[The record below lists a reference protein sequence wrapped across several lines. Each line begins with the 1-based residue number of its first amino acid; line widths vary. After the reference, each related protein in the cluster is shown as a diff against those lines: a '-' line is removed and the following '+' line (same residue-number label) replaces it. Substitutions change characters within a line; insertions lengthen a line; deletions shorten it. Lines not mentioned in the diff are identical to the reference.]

1 MQEITTLAAEDLIGI
16 AIIFFVSFI
25 GSFAKVYLKL
35 MRLNPERD
43 HHFNMTEVVL
53 SSFTATI
60 IIFAFSPYIEAALSL
75 RGVILCSFIA
85 GLVGFELLNRLSSI
99 KGIIGLLASI
109 VRLYDAYIKSISETD
124 KADKDKDNSNNTS

>member
-35 MRLNPERD
+35 IRLKPEGD
-43 HHFNMTEVVL
+43 HRFNMIEVIL

-60 IIFAFSPYIEAALSL
+60 INFAFYPYIVAYFSL
-75 RGVILCSFIA
+75 RGVVLCSFIT
-85 GLVGFELLNRLSSI
+85 GLVGFELLIRLSSI
-99 KGIIGLLASI
+99 KGIIALLVSM
-109 VRLYDAYIKSISETD
+109 VQLYNAYTKTISEAE
-124 KADKDKDNSNNTS
+124 KAAKDKDNSNDTS

>member
-1 MQEITTLAAEDLIGI
+1 MQEVNILAAEDLIGL

-35 MRLNPERD
+35 MRLKPKVD

-60 IIFAFSPYIEAALSL
+60 IIFAFSPYIEAAFSL
-75 RGVILCSFIA
+75 RGVILCSFIT

-99 KGIIGLLASI
+99 KGIIALLASI
-109 VRLYDAYIKSISETD
+109 IQLYNAYTKTISETD
-124 KADKDKDNSNNTS
+124 KADKDKDNSNDTS

>member
-1 MQEITTLAAEDLIGI
+1 MQEVTTLAAEDLIGI

-35 MRLNPERD
+35 MRLKPEKE

-60 IIFAFSPYIEAALSL
+60 IIFAFSPYIEAYLSL
-75 RGVILCSFIA
+75 RGIVLCSFIA
-85 GLVGFELLNRLSSI
+85 GLVGFELLVRLSSI
-99 KGIIGLLASI
+99 KGIIALLASI
-109 VRLYDAYIKSISETD
+109 VQLYNTYTKTLSEAEE
-124 KADKDKDNSNNTS
+124 ADKDKDNSNDTS

>member
-1 MQEITTLAAEDLIGI
+1 MQEVNTLAAEDLIGL

-35 MRLNPERD
+35 MRLKPEG

-60 IIFAFSPYIEAALSL
+60 IIFAFSPYIEAAFSL
-75 RGVILCSFIA
+75 RGVVLCSFIA

-99 KGIIGLLASI
+99 KGIIALLVSI
-109 VRLYDAYIKSISETD
+109 VQLYNAYTKTISETD
-124 KADKDKDNSNNTS
+124 KADKDKDNSNDTS

>member
-1 MQEITTLAAEDLIGI
+1 MQEITTLAAEDSIGI

-35 MRLNPERD
+35 MRLKPEGD

-60 IIFAFSPYIEAALSL
+60 IIFAFSPCIEAYLSL

-99 KGIIGLLASI
+99 KGIIALLASI
-109 VRLYDAYIKSISETD
+109 VQLYDAYNKTISESN
-124 KADKDKDNSNNTS
+124 KADKGNDNSNDTS

>member
-1 MQEITTLAAEDLIGI
+1 MQEVNTLAAEDLIGL

-35 MRLNPERD
+35 MRLKPEG

-60 IIFAFSPYIEAALSL
+60 IIFAFSPYIEAAFSL
-75 RGVILCSFIA
+75 RGVVLCSFIA

-99 KGIIGLLASI
+99 KGIIALLGSI
-109 VRLYDAYIKSISETD
+109 IQLYNAYTKTISETD
-124 KADKDKDNSNNTS
+124 KADKDKDNSNDTS

>member
-35 MRLNPERD
+35 MRLNPKKDRI
-43 HHFNMTEVVL
+43 NMTEVVL

-109 VRLYDAYIKSISETD
+109 VRLYDAYIKSISEIG

>member
-1 MQEITTLAAEDLIGI
+1 MQEVTTLAAEDLIGL

-35 MRLNPERD
+35 MRLKPEG

-60 IIFAFSPYIEAALSL
+60 IIFAFSPYIEAAFSL
-75 RGVILCSFIA
+75 RGVVLCSFIA

-99 KGIIGLLASI
+99 KGIIALLGSI
-109 VRLYDAYIKSISETD
+109 IQLYNAYTKTISETD
-124 KADKDKDNSNNTS
+124 KADKDKDNSNDTS

>member
-35 MRLNPERD
+35 MRLNPKKDRI
-43 HHFNMTEVVL
+43 NMTEVVL

-109 VRLYDAYIKSISETD
+109 VRLYDAYIKSIPEIG

>member
-1 MQEITTLAAEDLIGI
+1 MQEVNILAAEDLIGL

-35 MRLNPERD
+35 MRLKPKVD
-43 HHFNMTEVVL
+43 HHFNMTEVIL

-60 IIFAFSPYIEAALSL
+60 IIFAFSPYIEAAFSL
-75 RGVILCSFIA
+75 RGVILCSFIT

-99 KGIIGLLASI
+99 KGIIALLASI
-109 VRLYDAYIKSISETD
+109 IQLYNAYTKTISETD
-124 KADKDKDNSNNTS
+124 KADKDKDNSNDTS

>member
-1 MQEITTLAAEDLIGI
+1 MQEVNTLAAEDLIGL

-35 MRLNPERD
+35 MRLKPEG

-60 IIFAFSPYIEAALSL
+60 IIFAFSPYIEAAFSL

-99 KGIIGLLASI
+99 KGIIALLGSI
-109 VRLYDAYIKSISETD
+109 IQLYNAYMKTISETD
-124 KADKDKDNSNNTS
+124 KADKDKDNSNDTS

>member
-1 MQEITTLAAEDLIGI
+1 MQEVNTLAAEDLIGL

-35 MRLNPERD
+35 MRLKPEG

-60 IIFAFSPYIEAALSL
+60 IIFAFSPYIEAAFSL
-75 RGVILCSFIA
+75 RGVVLCSFIA

-99 KGIIGLLASI
+99 KGIIALLASI
-109 VRLYDAYIKSISETD
+109 IQLYNAYTKTISETD
-124 KADKDKDNSNNTS
+124 KADKDKDNSNDTS

>member
-1 MQEITTLAAEDLIGI
+1 MQEVTTLAAEDLIGI

-35 MRLNPERD
+35 MRLKPEKG

-60 IIFAFSPYIEAALSL
+60 IIFAFSPYIEAAFSL
-75 RGVILCSFIA
+75 RGVVFCSFIT

-99 KGIIGLLASI
+99 KGIIALLASI
-109 VRLYDAYIKSISETD
+109 IQLYNAYAKTISETD
-124 KADKDKDNSNNTS
+124 KADKDKDNSNDTS

>member
-1 MQEITTLAAEDLIGI
+1 MQEVNTLAAEDLIGL

-35 MRLNPERD
+35 MHLKPEG

-60 IIFAFSPYIEAALSL
+60 TIFAFSPYIEAVFSL
-75 RGVILCSFIA
+75 RGVVLCSFIT

-99 KGIIGLLASI
+99 KGIIALLTSI
-109 VRLYDAYIKSISETD
+109 VQLYNAYTKTISETD
-124 KADKDKDNSNNTS
+124 KADKDKDNSNDTS